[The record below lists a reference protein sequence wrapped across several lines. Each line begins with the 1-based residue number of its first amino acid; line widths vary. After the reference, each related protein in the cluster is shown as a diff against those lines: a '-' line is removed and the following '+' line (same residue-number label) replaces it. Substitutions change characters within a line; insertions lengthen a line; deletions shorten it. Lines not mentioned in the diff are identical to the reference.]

1 MDIKEFEREMQQA
14 MASKTK
20 SPDYWIGFKRGLE
33 GRLSGKEF
41 IDKSDHSFWSEIING
56 TGEGRIDIAR
66 GYVDGYTPDP
76 ADRTQ

>member
-14 MASKTK
+14 MVKTK
-20 SPDYWIGFKRGLE
+20 NPNYLKGFKQGLA